1 MAEPLAPLKASGALY
16 RPCYVEI
23 AFFVSILFDIGPNIS
38 HSLRFTVLFAVVF
51 LRNFYLAVGTTHNCR
66 KITTKLQLQPNKGHI
81 LERKLLVMLIFF
93 ASGNFCKKSAQIG
106 L

>member
-38 HSLRFTVLFAVVF
+38 HTLLFTVLIGVVF
-51 LRNFYLAVGTTHNCR
+51 LCNFYFAVGTTHNCR
-66 KITTKLQLQPNKGHI
+66 KMTTKLQLQPRSSQFYQPK
-81 LERKLLVMLIFF
+81 VIF
-93 ASGNFCKKSAQIG
+93 
-106 L
+106 

>member
-38 HSLRFTVLFAVVF
+38 HSLHFTVLFGVVF
-51 LRNFYLAVGTTHNCR
+51 SCYLHSARGENSRNREDNSGICLYLYTYKPLN
-66 KITTKLQLQPNKGHI
+66 
-81 LERKLLVMLIFF
+81 ML
-93 ASGNFCKKSAQIG
+93 
-106 L
+106 